1 MTDWNEL
8 PEQLQLQLTSSAVR
22 TAALM
27 LASLADALA
36 EELDLTHTPDPSGRS
51 ALRRLADEVQN
62 PMTSDWVAAGH
73 A

>member
-36 EELDLTHTPDPSGRS
+36 EELDLTHTHARSERQVSPSP
-51 ALRRLADEVQN
+51 AC
-62 PMTSDWVAAGH
+62 
-73 A
+73 